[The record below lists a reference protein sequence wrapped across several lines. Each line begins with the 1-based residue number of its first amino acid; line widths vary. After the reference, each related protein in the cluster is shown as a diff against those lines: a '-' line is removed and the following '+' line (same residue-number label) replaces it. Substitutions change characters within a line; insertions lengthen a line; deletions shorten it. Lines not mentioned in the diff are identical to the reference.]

1 MLAVALANCHAV
13 GQKITRLDPVS
24 RPPDQAIAKFG
35 RQDAQSAPRAG

>member
-13 GQKITRLDPVS
+13 GQKITRLYRVS
-24 RPPDQAIAKFG
+24 RPDQAIAKFG